1 MNQDIFLTCLC
12 LDCIVIILPLLLMIS
27 IPKKSF
33 MNWKEL
39 QEKHPHIKNDNLG
52 LIGFL
57 GALFLSLGLMYL
69 SQKYN
74 NDYYFS
80 IVFLIVSIGYMISG
94 VWSLRTKLYG
104 YSYKPMESA
113 RYFYDEDN
121 KYSWIAKLQISSSAI
136 ITLVIFYLIFIK

>member
-1 MNQDIFLTCLC
+1 MNQVVFLTYIC
-12 LDCIVIILPLLLMIS
+12 LDYIVIILPLLLTIS
-27 IPKKSF
+27 IPKKNF
-33 MNWKEL
+33 IHWKEL
-39 QEKHPHIKNDNLG
+39 QEKYPHIKNDNLG

-57 GALFLSLGLMYL
+57 SALFLSLGLIYL

-74 NDYYFS
+74 NDYYFL

-94 VWSLRTKLYG
+94 VRSLSTKLYG
-104 YSYKPMESA
+104 YSYKPIESA

-136 ITLVIFYLIFIK
+136 ITLIIFYLIFIR